1 MAIKIDQQKCNGCSV
16 CLDAC
21 TVGAIYMVD
30 NKAYVD
36 ESLCTSCWNCMEVC
50 PVQAIQLVAN
60 VVVTPQPAAEV
71 QSSRTSFWPTLKAAV
86 VTLGS
91 TVAPIVISK
100 IGDFLVS
107 ALESKADRSILSNK
121 RTPASGRQQRRRYRG
136 GSRG

>member
-1 MAIKIDQQKCNGCSV
+1 MIKINEKQCNGCSA

-21 TVGAIYMVD
+21 NVGAIYLVD

-36 ESLCTSCWNCMEVC
+36 QSLCTSCGNCIEVC
-50 PVQAIQLVAN
+50 PVQAIQPVAD
-60 VVVTPQPAAEV
+60 VVVTPAPSAEI

-100 IGDFLVS
+100 IGDFIVS
-107 ALESKADRSILSNK
+107 ALESKPDGTVLSNK
-121 RTPASGRQQRRRYRG
+121 KTQASGRQNRRRYRG
-136 GSRG
+136 GK